1 MWLVMASVA
10 LLKVDNAAKVSTFV
24 DVVDTVEQCSE
35 LMRKEFADDSR
46 KKVDYYCIPLNDEVD
61 NVRK

>member
-10 LLKVDNAAKVSTFV
+10 LLKVDNAAKVSTFI
-24 DVVDTVEQCSE
+24 DVVDTAEQCSE
-35 LMRKEFADDSR
+35 LMRKESADDPR